1 MALGQK
7 LGEDLE
13 SKVRLSG
20 WDRLRGMNGR
30 LIGEGSGRESEGTGW
45 VTLLRPPSK
54 AFLLRAR
61 GTGHSGLGTER

>member
-20 WDRLRGMNGR
+20 WDRLRGMNGG
-30 LIGEGSGRESEGTGW
+30 LIGEGSGRESEEWG
-45 VTLLRPPSK
+45 SD
-54 AFLLRAR
+54 
-61 GTGHSGLGTER
+61 TETEQKR